1 MKREKWQCSRLNV
14 SPRSARNAV
23 LSQTAGPF
31 AVCPYFKGT
40 SLSLFG
46 LSLEDPNT
54 HPGSWHWF
62 LAGRERVK
70 RVAGA
75 GERGGRALAGAILEI
90 AMISRGEME
99 SSDNCHMAVPSGKNR
114 ASKQHRVICICVNL
128 ETFSPGRPEREHS
141 DQQGAIDY
149 NS

>member
-1 MKREKWQCSRLNV
+1 MDFLWRTLTHTLV
-14 SPRSARNAV
+14 P
-23 LSQTAGPF
+23 
-31 AVCPYFKGT
+31 GT
-40 SLSLFG
+40 
-46 LSLEDPNT
+46 
-54 HPGSWHWF
+54 GSWQ
-62 LAGRERVK
+62 AVK
-70 RVAGA
+70 GLKGWLGA

-114 ASKQHRVICICVNL
+114 ASKQHRVLCICVNL
-128 ETFSPGRPEREHS
+128 ETSSPGHPEREHS